1 MDVYWFEQTQADMP
15 SSEDWLSD
23 KETHTLRGLRFP
35 KRRADWLLGRWTAK
49 NALAISL
56 DLSTEPQTLKQIEI
70 RASLSGAPEAFL
82 RDQPAAA
89 TISLS
94 HRAGIGACV
103 VVPSHIALGC
113 DLEKIEPRSDA
124 FASDYFTAE
133 EQGLIGNT
141 DGANRDQLLALLWGA
156 KESALKALGEGLRR
170 DTRSV
175 TVSLPGLPLN
185 RAAPQ
190 QRPGQEQ
197 FASALPQSE
206 AANWNALQVHTTE
219 GHSFAGWWME
229 SSGFV
234 RTLIADPP
242 PKPPVLLKRECYL
255 AR

>member
-1 MDVYWFEQTQADMP
+1 MDAYWFEQKQVDMP
-15 SSEDWLSD
+15 SSEDWLSNN
-23 KETHTLRGLRFP
+23 EARVLRGLRFQ
-35 KRRADWLLGRWTAK
+35 KRREDWLLGRWTAK

-56 DLSTEPQTLKQIEI
+56 DLSAEPQTLKQIEV
-70 RASLSGAPEAFL
+70 RATISGAPEAFL
-82 RDQPAAA
+82 RNQPAAA

-94 HRAGIGACV
+94 HREGIGACA
-103 VVPSHIALGC
+103 VVPSRVALGC

-133 EQGLIGNT
+133 EQGLIAYT
-141 DGANRDQLLALLWGA
+141 DSASRDRLLALLWSA

-175 TVSLPGLPLN
+175 TVSLPSLQLI
-185 RAAPQ
+185 RTAPH

-197 FASALPQSE
+197 FASDLPLSE
-206 AANWNALQVHTTE
+206 AANWNALQVHTAD
-219 GHSFAGWWME
+219 GQSFCGWWME
-229 SSGFV
+229 SGGFV